1 MFFNEFLE
9 TLPNKLYGID
19 LKYQNVFVRCRCQSR
34 NVQMIFYTLVELSTI
49 KTGEIVGVGVC
60 VFLEIKWWKLTV
72 WDDLSVGSFVKP
84 SGLVV
89 IRVFDYIP
97 LKSRLCSH
105 TGSSLIFVCR

>member
-1 MFFNEFLE
+1 
-9 TLPNKLYGID
+9 
-19 LKYQNVFVRCRCQSR
+19 
-34 NVQMIFYTLVELSTI
+34 MIFYALVELSTI

>member
-19 LKYQNVFVRCRCQSR
+19 LKYQNVFVRCMCQSR

-89 IRVFDYIP
+89 SIRC
-97 LKSRLCSH
+97 L
-105 TGSSLIFVCR
+105 